1 MAAADGPAHGSEALF
16 VGLMSGTSAD
26 GIDAALVAFNQAGG
40 CRLVHATHS
49 QWEPAVR
56 RLLLEIGQQRTE
68 PSIDALGTLD
78 VQVAEAF
85 AAATLALLDAAGVPA
100 TAVTAIGSH
109 GQTIRHRPAGAGL
122 DGRHPFTMQL
132 GDGNVIAER
141 TGIATV
147 ADFRRRDVAAGGQ
160 GAPLLPALHAAL
172 LSAEDEPRAVLNLGG
187 IANLTLL
194 PAGAGAVR
202 GFDTGPANALLDAWC
217 ERHTGQ
223 PFDRGAAWAAGGS
236 VDAALLRRLLDEP
249 WFALP
254 PPRSTGREQFHLDW
268 LQARLSGEE
277 APRDVQATLL
287 ELTVRTVVDAL
298 EREQPGTRRVLVCG
312 GGVHNPLLMARLR
325 AALPGAVVE
334 STAAQGIDPDQVEAM
349 GFAWL
354 ARRTIAGLP
363 GNLPAVTGARGPR
376 VLGVVYPAAS

>member
-1 MAAADGPAHGSEALF
+1 MPARAGTAPGAGPEGLF

-26 GIDAALVAFNQAGG
+26 GIDAALVEFDAGG
-40 CRLVHATHS
+40 RCRLVHAAHT
-49 QWEPAVR
+49 QWDPSVR
-56 RLLLEIGQQRTE
+56 GLLLDIGQQRIE
-68 PSIDALGTLD
+68 PSLDLLGSLD

-85 AAATLALLDAAGVPA
+85 AGATRTLLEEAGVPPG
-100 TAVTAIGSH
+100 AVIAIGSH
-109 GQTIRHRPAGAGL
+109 GQTIRHRPAGAAG
-122 DGRHPFTMQL
+122 DGRHPFTIQI

-172 LSAEDEPRAVLNLGG
+172 LADPGEDRAVLNLGG

-194 PAGAGAVR
+194 PAGGAAVR
-202 GFDTGPANALLDAWC
+202 GFDTGPANCLLDAWC

-223 PFDRGAAWAAGGS
+223 PFDRNAAWAAGGTT
-236 VDAALLRRLLDEP
+236 DPGLLERLLEES

-254 PPRSTGREQFHLDW
+254 PPRSTGREQFHLEW
-268 LQARLSGEE
+268 RQARLRGA

-287 ELTVRTVVDAL
+287 ELTARTVADAL
-298 EREQPGTRRVLVCG
+298 RREQPGTRRVLACG
-312 GGVHNPLLMARLR
+312 GGVHNPLLMARLQ
-325 AALPGAVVE
+325 ALLPGMAVE
-334 STAAQGIDPDQVEAM
+334 STAAAGLHPDYVEAM

-354 ARRTIAGLP
+354 ARRTMAGLA
-363 GNLPAVTGARGPR
+363 GN
-376 VLGVVYPAAS
+376 